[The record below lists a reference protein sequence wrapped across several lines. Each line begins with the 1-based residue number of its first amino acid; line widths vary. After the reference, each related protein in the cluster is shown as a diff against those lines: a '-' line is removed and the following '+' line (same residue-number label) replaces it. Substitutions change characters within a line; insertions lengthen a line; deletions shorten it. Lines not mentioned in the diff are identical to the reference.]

1 MFGTTVLKYAVSVVL
16 VAATAGGTGNV
27 EYSPSAAPREEV
39 PVALDSSSLLVA
51 TLADGAVQT
60 HWMSRVACERVAEAV
75 AAGNSVAGVRGDGV
89 KIYIVRANCST
100 RQVPVDPAI
109 SLSSIQPQN

>member
-1 MFGTTVLKYAVSVVL
+1 MFGTTVLKYAASVVL
-16 VAATAGGTGNV
+16 VAATAGTGNV
-27 EYSPSAAPREEV
+27 EYSPSAAAPREEV